1 VRVLV
6 RYALAETR
14 RARGTLAFCVVS
26 IAIGVFSLTAVRG
39 VITGLDESLAGQA
52 RAIIG
57 ADLVMSGNR
66 PLAGPAVDPMLADLR
81 AAGAV
86 EAGVT
91 SFYTMVTRTAE
102 RAGPGAKNTQ
112 LVRLRAVEGSYPPY
126 GAIASEPPGAI
137 ARLAAR
143 PSLLVDPAIARTLG
157 IRAGDRVRVGA
168 LEVEVAGELVRVP
181 GTPTAA
187 VGLAPQAY
195 LDAGWLA
202 ATALVRTGSR
212 IQYER
217 LFRVPDGFDVEGWK
231 DSHWDAALAANVT
244 ISTSREAASGLQQF
258 LARLSDFLTTVGL
271 VTLLLGALG
280 IASAL
285 SVFLRHKLDHAAILR
300 CLGATSRQVGFVY
313 GTLAVGIGAVGSLA
327 GGVLGAL
334 APVGVAALAPRIGG
348 DLIPAE
354 LSLAPS
360 WIAGARGLAV
370 GVVVTAVFA
379 LLPVW
384 RTARV
389 SPLRVLRRHVEPVPP
404 RRRRRDLLL
413 GAALLAALFAFVLAL
428 AVVEIGS
435 LEVAA
440 YFTGAVVLALGVLAL
455 AARLLALAA
464 RRLGPRLPGYH
475 LRQGLANLHRPGNQT
490 RSTLTAIGVGVL
502 LVVLI
507 GVIEASLQR
516 TIAIE
521 DREELPSVFLVDV
534 QPDERAGVE
543 QTIAAG
549 GGSDLRVAPM
559 IGARIAAAGGR
570 AIDRTGVARDATRR
584 TWADQMR
591 TREYFVTFREAT
603 LPSEEVVAGTFW
615 RGRPARQEVSIDE
628 NLADNLGIRLGDTLT
643 LDIQGLPLDAVV
655 TSFRRIRWLA
665 MVPNAIIVLSPGPI
679 EEAPRMYVMSFRLTD
694 EARRRALES
703 DLAQR
708 FPNVSAIDVTDAA
721 ETVRII
727 LDRISAILG
736 FLALLTIATGAVILG
751 GAVAAGRFARIRE
764 AMLLRVLGASRRD
777 LRRILGVEYAA
788 LAGLGGLAGWL
799 LAEATA
805 RPALARFFDA
815 PPVVPYRLVA
825 AVLVGVV
832 ILNVAVG
839 FALSRGV
846 AGARPLDVLREE

>member
-1 VRVLV
+1 MILL

-39 VITGLDESLAGQA
+39 VLTGLSESLAGQA
-52 RAIIG
+52 RAIVG
-57 ADLVMSGNR
+57 ADLVLSGNR
-66 PLAGPAVDPMLADLR
+66 PLAGPAVEPMLAELR
-81 AAGAV
+81 AAGAI

-91 SFYTMVTRTAE
+91 SFYTMVTRP
-102 RAGPGAKNTQ
+102 AGAAGARTTQ
-112 LVRLRAVEGSYPPY
+112 LVRLRAVEGRYPPY
-126 GAIASEPPGAI
+126 GTIASQPPGLI
-137 ARLAAR
+137 ARLGAR
-143 PSLLVDPAIARTLG
+143 PSLLIDPAIARSLG
-157 IRAGDRVRVGA
+157 LAAGERVRVGQ
-168 LEVEVAGELVRVP
+168 LEVTIAGELVRVP
-181 GTPTAA
+181 GTPTAV

-195 LDAGWLA
+195 LDARWLPD
-202 ATALVRTGSR
+202 TGLVRTGSR

-217 LFRVPDGFDVEGWK
+217 LFLVPDGFDVESWK
-231 DSHWDAALAANVT
+231 DAHWDAALAANVT
-244 ISTSREAASGLQQF
+244 ISTSREAASSLRRF

-300 CLGATSRQVGFVY
+300 CLGATSRQVGLVY
-313 GTLAVGIGAVGSLA
+313 GLLAVGVGAAGSLVGAALGAVA
-327 GGVLGAL
+327 PVGVGAL
-334 APVGVAALAPRIGG
+334 APVIAG
-348 DLIPAE
+348 DLIPAD
-354 LSLAPS
+354 LALAPS
-360 WIAGARGLAV
+360 WLAGLRGVAV

-379 LLPVW
+379 LVPVW
-384 RTARV
+384 RTAHAP
-389 SPLRVLRRHVEPVPP
+389 PLRVLRRQVDPVPP
-404 RRRRRDLLL
+404 RRRLRDLAI

-428 AVVEIGS
+428 AVVETGS

-440 YFTGAVVLALGVLAL
+440 YFTGAVVLALGVLGLAARAL
-455 AARLLALAA
+455 AAAA
-464 RRLGPRLPGYH
+464 RRLGPRLSGYH

-490 RSTLTAIGVGVL
+490 RSTLTAIGIGVL
-502 LVVLI
+502 LVILI

-516 TIAIE
+516 TIAVE

-543 QTIAAG
+543 EMIAGAG
-549 GGSDLRVAPM
+549 GGDLRVAPM
-559 IGARIAAAGGR
+559 IGARIAAAAGR
-570 AIDRTGVARDATRR
+570 PVDRSGVARDATRR
-584 TWADQMR
+584 SWSDQMR
-591 TREYFVTFREAT
+591 TREYFVTFRDHT
-603 LPSEEVVAGTFW
+603 LPSEEVVAGEFW

-628 NLADNLGIRLGDTLT
+628 NLADTLGVRLGDTLT

-679 EEAPRMYVMSFRLTD
+679 EDAPRMYVMSFRLED
-694 EARRRALES
+694 EGRRRALEGE
-703 DLAQR
+703 LAR
-708 FPNVSAIDVTDAA
+708 AFPNVSAIDVTDAA
-721 ETVRII
+721 GTVRMI
-727 LDRISAILG
+727 LDRVSAILG
-736 FLALLTIATGAVILG
+736 FLALLTIGTGAVILG

-799 LAEATA
+799 LAEVTA
-805 RPALARFFDA
+805 RPALDRFFDA

-832 ILNVAVG
+832 VLNVAVG